1 MEPRNPHVRGC
12 NMKFPSL
19 RFPARILAAALL
31 AAVAVGSTGCATG
44 GGLMASN
51 AAATPAP
58 ATGRVLTGAEVRAV
72 IPGAIIGDDRYAEVN
87 SAWLPAWYRLFRGQ
101 LFKLGIVNW
110 DERFDCNRIADFYSN
125 LAQAFFSIE
134 MFHSRTPAQA
144 LALGPYW
151 YVRAD
156 GKGAHA
162 VIQALTERG
171 RVFIDPQTGR
181 ELELEPVEI
190 QSAYVQMF

>member
-1 MEPRNPHVRGC
+1 
-12 NMKFPSL
+12 MKFP
-19 RFPARILAAALL
+19 RPRIAAQLLTAALL
-31 AAVAVGSTGCATG
+31 AAVIGCTSGCAS

-51 AAATPAP
+51 AAAGPPP
-58 ATGRVLTGAEVRAV
+58 ATGRVLTSAEVRAV
-72 IPGAIIGDDRYAEVN
+72 IPGAIIGEDRYAEVN
-87 SAWLPAWYRLFRGQ
+87 SAWLPEWYRMFRAQ

-144 LALGPYW
+144 LALGPFW

-156 GKGAHA
+156 GKGPHA

-181 ELELEPVEI
+181 ELDLQLVER

>member
-1 MEPRNPHVRGC
+1 MKLLRPR
-12 NMKFPSL
+12 FAAQL
-19 RFPARILAAALL
+19 IAAALL
-31 AAVAVGSTGCATG
+31 AAGAGLFSGCASG
-44 GGLMASN
+44 ELMVSSAG
-51 AAATPAP
+51 APPP

-72 IPGAIIGDDRYAEVN
+72 VPGAIVGDDRYAEVN
-87 SAWLPAWYRLFRGQ
+87 SAWLPEWYRVFRAQ
-101 LFKLGIVNW
+101 LFKLGIVQW

-125 LAQAFFSIE
+125 LAQAFFSVE

-144 LALGPYW
+144 LALGPFW

-181 ELELEPVEI
+181 ELDLKPDER
-190 QSAYVQMF
+190 QSAYVQLF